1 MVFLI
6 YTSLAFEKVSPLG
19 LEIASLK
26 RLRYSDGKKYHCPM
40 PKVIV
45 TDVIN
50 FAEQMAYAGAWLV
63 ILCIKKPY
71 DIHQYPTLYN
81 ACTLDIG
88 LGELDLIEQL
98 KMDNQCQS
106 PISHYQRELIL
117 FANEILQKINEIQ
130 KRFSGLLE
138 NRSNVRYVP
147 QITIL
152 DETSSYTDCERAYP
166 KVKKEII

>member
-6 YTSLAFEKVSPLG
+6 YTSLPFEKVSPLG

-26 RLRYSDGKKYHCPM
+26 RLRYSDGRKYHCSS

-45 TDVIN
+45 TDVPN

-63 ILCIKKPY
+63 ILCMKNSF
-71 DIHQYPTLYN
+71 DICQYSTLYN
-81 ACTLDIG
+81 ACSLDIG
-88 LGELDLIEQL
+88 LGELELIEQL
-98 KMDNQCQS
+98 KFEPECQS

-130 KRFSGLLE
+130 KHYSGLIE

-152 DETSSYTDCERAYP
+152 DETSSYTECFKAYP
-166 KVKKEII
+166 KIKQELN

>member
-6 YTSLAFEKVSPLG
+6 YTTVSFEKVTPLG
-19 LEIASLK
+19 LEIAALK
-26 RLRYSDGKKYHCPM
+26 RLRFSNGRKYHCPS
-40 PKVIV
+40 PDVIV
-45 TDVIN
+45 TEVVN

-63 ILCIKKPY
+63 ILCLKTPVDMRKYI
-71 DIHQYPTLYN
+71 TLYN
-81 ACTLDIG
+81 ACSLDIS

-98 KMDNQCQS
+98 KLEKNCQS

-130 KRFSGLLE
+130 KKFRGLLE
-138 NRSNVRYVP
+138 NRSIVRYVP

-152 DETSSYTDCERAYP
+152 DETTSYTDCEKAYP
-166 KVKKEII
+166 KIKKEII